1 MLCSLLPLL
10 TFEHHSVITGMCCV
24 PVSGTMLADAIQR
37 TCVHLM
43 AAGLLVFWGG
53 KGGWMGREVLQVAFS
68 VFISFLLV

>member
-1 MLCSLLPLL
+1 
-10 TFEHHSVITGMCCV
+10 MCCV
-24 PVSGTMLADAIQR
+24 PVSSTMLADAIQR

-68 VFISFLLV
+68 VFVSFLLV

>member
-1 MLCSLLPLL
+1 
-10 TFEHHSVITGMCCV
+10 
-24 PVSGTMLADAIQR
+24 MLADAIQR

-68 VFISFLLV
+68 VFVSFLLV